1 MNPRVRVHWIQLAL
15 TLPQLL
21 VLLVL
26 GCLALSP
33 ARAADALSPN
43 PTSMGFATGGAIR
56 MELNKGTMEVVGTSD
71 DKITVSWRSTYR
83 EDEADVSVKLQRTGN
98 KAATLTVDGPGNHI
112 RYRIEVPRQSD
123 VVIRMR
129 AGQLDVRGI
138 AGSLDAELMAGQMDL
153 RVAEPKH
160 YGAVSASITA
170 GEIDARPWNAE
181 TGGLWRSF
189 KATGEGDYALRARML
204 AGQINIR
211 AE

>member
-1 MNPRVRVHWIQLAL
+1 M
-15 TLPQLL
+15 LL
-21 VLLVL
+21 VLA
-26 GCLALSP
+26 CLATRP
-33 ARAADALSPN
+33 ARAADPISPN
-43 PTSMGFATGGAIR
+43 PTSMSFAAGGAIR

-71 DKITVSWRSTYR
+71 DKITVSWRSSDR
-83 EDEADVSVKLQRTGN
+83 GDEPDVAVKLQRIGD
-98 KAATLTVDGPGNHI
+98 KAATLTVDGPGNRM

-129 AGQLDVRGI
+129 AGQLDVRGV

-160 YGAVSASITA
+160 YRNVSASLTA

-189 KATGEGDYALRARML
+189 KATGEGDYDLRARML
-204 AGQINIR
+204 AGQLNIR
-211 AE
+211 PE